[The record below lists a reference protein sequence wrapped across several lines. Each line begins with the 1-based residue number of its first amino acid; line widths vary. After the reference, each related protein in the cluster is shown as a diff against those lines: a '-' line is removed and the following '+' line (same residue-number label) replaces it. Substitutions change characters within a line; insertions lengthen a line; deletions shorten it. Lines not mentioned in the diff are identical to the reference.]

1 MEEKKFTL
9 GSPEV
14 LNFLNLTEKD
24 VAPEYQRERIKK
36 LVDRLS
42 TDDNFEYESQ
52 LIKQGAK
59 PQAFQFL
66 NDYIEFEPNWKNPTS
81 VAGINELTNLAQTNP
96 NRIYSYNL
104 KEGPLYRGTR
114 LDVSPSVGEEIT
126 LSRFKSF
133 SPDINIAGPFVNEG
147 APLDF
152 SLSDE
157 EFKKQIA
164 LENNKQKILFQV
176 QANSPG
182 NFNYLITP
190 GAGEPEVLAR
200 PESKYLVE
208 AKERF
213 PFHQR
218 GMTGDIDFIKLRQ
231 LYGIDPVG
239 GVIQGGANL
248 VKENIPGATIGAA
261 FAALTPEVAKAV
273 EQNDYTKA
281 AITTAKDVALGSGT
295 EAIARMAGRY
305 APMLSRVVTPA
316 ARIAAPVA
324 AGSALFMQGKPGS
337 VTDVITRKAAANPVP
352 WLPSVK
358 PNPKTDLGAR
368 AGRALTNEASYAFGQ
383 LLKGKIPYFGR

>member
-1 MEEKKFTL
+1 MPEQSYNL
-9 GSPEV
+9 ASPEV
-14 LNFLNLTEKD
+14 LKFFNLSERD
-24 VAPEYQRERIKK
+24 VNPKYRREQIGK
-36 LVDRLS
+36 LVERFSKDENLAYKNAL
-42 TDDNFEYESQ
+42 TN
-52 LIKQGAK
+52 QGIN
-59 PQAFQFL
+59 PQSLDFL

-248 VKENIPGATIGAA
+248 VKENIPGATIGAGICG
-261 FAALTPEVAKAV
+261 F
-273 EQNDYTKA
+273 N
-281 AITTAKDVALGSGT
+281 
-295 EAIARMAGRY
+295 
-305 APMLSRVVTPA
+305 SR
-316 ARIAAPVA
+316 
-324 AGSALFMQGKPGS
+324 SCKS
-337 VTDVITRKAAANPVP
+337 
-352 WLPSVK
+352 S
-358 PNPKTDLGAR
+358 
-368 AGRALTNEASYAFGQ
+368 
-383 LLKGKIPYFGR
+383 

>member
-1 MEEKKFTL
+1 MAEQSYNL
-9 GSPEV
+9 ASPEV
-14 LNFLNLTEKD
+14 LRFLNISERD
-24 VAPEYQRERIKK
+24 VNPKYRGEQIRK
-36 LVDRLS
+36 LVERLS
-42 TDDNFEYESQ
+42 TDDNFAYENA
-52 LIKQGAK
+52 LINQGAN
-59 PQAFQFL
+59 PQSFAFL
-66 NDYIEFEPNWKNPTS
+66 NDYIGFEPNWKNPTS
-81 VAGINELTNLAQTNP
+81 VASINELTNLAQKNP
-96 NRIYSYNL
+96 NKIYSYNL
-104 KEGPLYRGTR
+104 KEGPLYRGTK
-114 LDVSPSVGEEIT
+114 LEASPSVGEEIT
-126 LSRFKSF
+126 FSRFKSF

-157 EFKKQIA
+157 EFKKQTA
-164 LENNKQKILFQV
+164 LEKNKQKALFQV
-176 QANSPG
+176 QTDSPG
-182 NFNYLITP
+182 DFNYLITP

-200 PESKYLVE
+200 PGSKYLVE

-239 GVIQGGANL
+239 GVIQGGVNL

-261 FAALTPEVAKAV
+261 FSALTPEVAKAV
-273 EQNDYTKA
+273 EQNDYKKA
-281 AITTAKDVALGSGT
+281 AFTTAKDVVLGAGT
-295 EAIARMAGRY
+295 EAVANVAGKY
-305 APMLSRVVTPA
+305 VPMFSRVVTPA
-316 ARIAAPVA
+316 AQIVAPVA

-337 VTDVITRKAAANPVP
+337 LTDIATRKAAANPVP

-368 AGRALTNEASYAFGQ
+368 AGRALANEANYAFGQ